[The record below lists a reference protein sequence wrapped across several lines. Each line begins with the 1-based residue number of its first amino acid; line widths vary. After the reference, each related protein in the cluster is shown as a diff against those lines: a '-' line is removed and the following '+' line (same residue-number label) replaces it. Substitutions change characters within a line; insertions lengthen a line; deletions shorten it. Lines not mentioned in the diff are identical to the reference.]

1 MDTVVVD
8 TNVAIAA
15 NRDSNTHVDE
25 ACQLAC
31 VEKLE
36 NLTRKGIIAIDD
48 QGLILEEYSRKL
60 TSSRGAKSAGNMFFI
75 HVFRNHYNTD
85 LIRRFPVSP
94 IQDENIGFKELPKNN
109 FDHADRKFLAVA
121 VVAKAKVLNAADSD
135 WAEHEKLMAELGVDV
150 EELCPQHIKQ
160 KSRRGKR

>member
-1 MDTVVVD
+1 MNTVVVD

-15 NRDSNTHVDE
+15 NRDSDTHVDE
-25 ACQLAC
+25 SCQLAC
-31 VEKLE
+31 VERLE
-36 NLTRKGIIAIDD
+36 NLTRNGIIAIDD

-60 TSSRGAKSAGNMFFI
+60 ANYRGAKSAGNMFFI

-85 LIRRFPVSP
+85 LIRRVPVTP
-94 IQDENIGFKELPKNN
+94 IQDENIGFKELPKNT
-109 FDHADRKFLAVA
+109 FDPEDRKFLAVA

-150 EELCPQHIKQ
+150 EELCPQHIRHK
-160 KSRRGKR
+160 KK